1 MFENKIITKTVRVC
15 AAPVPGETR
24 RKERGTEPTVPM
36 RRPWRGGLAILL
48 PAPLLSVFFFFFFFF
63 FACRGFGEIVFIDLQ
78 REYSGDKWRKGVS
91 VDGTK
96 D

>member
-1 MFENKIITKTVRVC
+1 
-15 AAPVPGETR
+15 
-24 RKERGTEPTVPM
+24 M
-36 RRPWRGGLAILL
+36 RRTRSRRDAPKRAGDGAYRTDAATLARRARYLVTCPAAFRIFLL
-48 PAPLLSVFFFFFFFF
+48 FFF